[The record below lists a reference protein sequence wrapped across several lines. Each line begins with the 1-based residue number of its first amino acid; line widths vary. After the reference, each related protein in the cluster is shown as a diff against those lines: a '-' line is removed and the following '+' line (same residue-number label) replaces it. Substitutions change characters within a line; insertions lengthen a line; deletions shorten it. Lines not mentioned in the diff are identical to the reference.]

1 MLVLSQVVLGRKSW
15 LLASTHLYRIA
26 LQFSVGSGSGGQTHP
41 RRTSEESRVRQDHG
55 PSGSERSRRPEL
67 RDRLRRRPPDG
78 QTPDTTLPRPN
89 HDRSRVAAVSARQRS
104 HLSRD
109 KFQSN
114 LLLPRA
120 DCRDQVRYSKACLQ
134 SWIFWA
140 SRLQASGL
148 GTSIAISISISSST
162 PCHFARQRM
171 DAGRSK

>member
-1 MLVLSQVVLGRKSW
+1 MLVLSQMILGRKSW
-15 LLASTHLYRIA
+15 LLASKYSPLPYSFAVLRRLGCVWPPLPLSH
-26 LQFSVGSGSGGQTHP
+26 VG
-41 RRTSEESRVRQDHG
+41 RVEGPTR

-67 RDRLRRRPPDG
+67 RDPLRRRPPDG
-78 QTPDTTLPRPN
+78 QTPNTTLPRPN

-134 SWIFWA
+134 SWIFRA

-148 GTSIAISISISSST
+148 GISIPISISISSST